1 VELYLARKFIVVYYP
16 GNPLFSLFIFDVY
29 PTGHCN
35 NQHVNWALS
44 EGTINPSFFFILCR
58 NYGVE
63 FVLFKFN
70 V

>member
-1 VELYLARKFIVVYYP
+1 VRYL
-16 GNPLFSLFIFDVY
+16 SLTY
-29 PTGHCN
+29 PTEHCN

-44 EGTINPSFFFILCR
+44 EGNINPSFCFILSR